1 MYFSEIYRNGIPD
14 ENLFSILSNVSELRS
29 VENDNCYNRRN
40 CLVKHDSFSF
50 LIYSVCFS
58 TPHPKNLANILRQI
72 IKTIREFLMKN
83 MEIIISK
90 TQLMVPEC
98 YKFSYFGI
106 PKNIFADSDFRI
118 KRTQLEYSNHKTLKI
133 SLN

>member
-14 ENLFSILSNVSELRS
+14 ENLFSILSNVTELRS

-50 LIYSVCFS
+50 LIYSVRFN
-58 TPHPKNLANILRQI
+58 TPHPKNIANILRQI

-106 PKNIFADSDFRI
+106 RKNIFADSDFRI
-118 KRTQLEYSNHKTLKI
+118 KRAQMKYSNHKTNNLK
-133 SLN
+133 